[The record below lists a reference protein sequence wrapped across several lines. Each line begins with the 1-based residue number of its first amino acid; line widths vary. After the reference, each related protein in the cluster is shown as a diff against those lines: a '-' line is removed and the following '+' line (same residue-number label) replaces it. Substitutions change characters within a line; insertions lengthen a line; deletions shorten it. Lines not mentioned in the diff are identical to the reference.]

1 MAAPH
6 QDQHRRWS
14 ANFWHGSS
22 EVLTMSD
29 AAREIIVL
37 TKNDGEPANY
47 GELCRWSLT
56 TGHATEI
63 LDEYDPYLGYD
74 AEKFPLLSALESRAV
89 RFPLFSGGCRCAPR
103 TFSA

>member
-37 TKNDGEPANY
+37 TKNDGEPIWITRISTTA
-47 GELCRWSLT
+47 SPKLT
-56 TGHATEI
+56 MTQ
-63 LDEYDPYLGYD
+63 
-74 AEKFPLLSALESRAV
+74 FP
-89 RFPLFSGGCRCAPR
+89 
-103 TFSA
+103 

>member
-29 AAREIIVL
+29 AAREIMAL
-37 TKNDGEPANY
+37 TKNDEEPGY
-47 GELCRWSLT
+47 Y
-56 TGHATEI
+56 
-63 LDEYDPYLGYD
+63 DEG
-74 AEKFPLLSALESRAV
+74 
-89 RFPLFSGGCRCAPR
+89 
-103 TFSA
+103 

>member
-1 MAAPH
+1 MDDLCPSARDQHAMAAPH

-37 TKNDGEPANY
+37 TKNDGE
-47 GELCRWSLT
+47 LT
-56 TGHATEI
+56 K
-63 LDEYDPYLGYD
+63 L
-74 AEKFPLLSALESRAV
+74 
-89 RFPLFSGGCRCAPR
+89 
-103 TFSA
+103 